1 MLLEPFGECA
11 GDVVVA
17 LESVG
22 ASAASGSVL
31 GIVVELVLALIG
43 GGRVLASCVA
53 LVVCLSESEF
63 NGCCVVLVW

>member
-1 MLLEPFGECA
+1 M
-11 GDVVVA
+11 A
-17 LESVG
+17 LNSVW
-22 ASAASGSVL
+22 ASAASGGML
-31 GIVVELVLALIG
+31 GIAVEWVMTLIG